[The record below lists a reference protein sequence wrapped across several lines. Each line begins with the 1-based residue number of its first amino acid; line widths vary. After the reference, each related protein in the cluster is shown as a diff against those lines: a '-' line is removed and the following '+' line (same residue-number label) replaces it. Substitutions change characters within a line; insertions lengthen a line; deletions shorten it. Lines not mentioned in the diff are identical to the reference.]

1 LKPVTTFKR
10 IWLTT
15 FKTKNSTTFLNG
27 LNIKLESLNCRI
39 ATSKQTMQP
48 RESKMASNLLTDMR
62 DIMENKEIAPNVAE
76 QVINELSA
84 LWAGIN
90 VYFPKRN
97 GEHNDKMKSAICRDY
112 QAGVPVN
119 QLVKK
124 HGVTQ
129 AWVYKIIKD
138 GKEATHLQPQKA

>member
-1 LKPVTTFKR
+1 
-10 IWLTT
+10 
-15 FKTKNSTTFLNG
+15 
-27 LNIKLESLNCRI
+27 
-39 ATSKQTMQP
+39 
-48 RESKMASNLLTDMR
+48 MASNLLTDMR
-62 DIMENKEIAPNVAE
+62 EIMQTNAIEPNVAE

-90 VYFPKRN
+90 VYFPKRSTEN
-97 GEHNDKMKSAICRDY
+97 NDKMKTAICRDY